1 MAKESQASG
10 QEGGGGFLAVM
21 GEASMSLEA
30 AGGSL
35 VSGIAAVLPA
45 FPAARFTDLSL
56 NIMHGH
62 PHPPTFGTP
71 LPSTGPVLSIPIL
84 STASSVLING
94 LTAARA
100 GDMGIA
106 AWCGGYFPMYEIF
119 TGSSN
124 VYIESSRASRMIID
138 FTKHCMFTSRPSPP
152 PSDPPV
158 GNFIGNLI
166 TGSPNVQI
174 GGAPIPSLFSIFM
187 GAAMAGLGKLAGK
200 GFRALANV
208 ARKAGKRLGKN
219 MKPGFIKCAIL
230 KAEPVNVVTGEVIV
244 EQQDFVLP
252 GPIPL
257 EWNRR
262 YSSQNPH

>member
-1 MAKESQASG
+1 MAEEVQASG
-10 QEGGGGFLAVM
+10 QEGGGFLAAM

-30 AGGSL
+30 AGGNL

-71 LPSTGPVLSIPIL
+71 LPSTGPILPIPIF
-84 STASSVLING
+84 STACGPPSSVLING

-174 GGAPIPSLFSIFM
+174 GGAPIASLSSIIM
-187 GAAMAGLGKLAGK
+187 RAAKSGLGSLAG
-200 GFRALANV
+200 
-208 ARKAGKRLGKN
+208 
-219 MKPGFIKCAIL
+219 
-230 KAEPVNVVTGEVIV
+230 
-244 EQQDFVLP
+244 
-252 GPIPL
+252 
-257 EWNRR
+257 
-262 YSSQNPH
+262 